1 MEGIISLDSKH
12 KVLGYLTHVLVL
24 SQKRQVKDNSEGA
37 GVGGHDD
44 KLGGTTVEGLGALV
58 GTLLQLTVVSGLLH
72 KVEEALGEGLI
83 GDGPRCASIF
93 GHCCIVVGNSN
104 TRS

>member
-1 MEGIISLDSKH
+1 MEEIISLH
-12 KVLGYLTHVLVL
+12 FIRGALGYLTHVLIL

-37 GVGGHDD
+37 GISGHDD
-44 KLGGTTVEGLGALV
+44 KLGGTAVERLGALV

-83 GDGPRCASIF
+83 GDGPRCGSIF

>member
-1 MEGIISLDSKH
+1 M
-12 KVLGYLTHVLVL
+12 
-24 SQKRQVKDNSEGA
+24 KDNSEGA